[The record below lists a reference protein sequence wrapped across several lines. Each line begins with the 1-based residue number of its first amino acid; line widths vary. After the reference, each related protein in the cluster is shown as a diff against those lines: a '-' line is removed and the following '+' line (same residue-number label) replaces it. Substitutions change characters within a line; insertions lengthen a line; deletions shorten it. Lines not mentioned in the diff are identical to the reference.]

1 MEVGE
6 GEGRERK
13 EREERG
19 KSEKREGKR
28 EREREERGGER
39 GEREGLGREVYFI
52 HFWGKAYRRI
62 VWAIGESSQCNS
74 KWCLSKG
81 SQKNQR
87 FQGISYGS
95 LQAAIVVQCTPNQQ
109 TRRVEER
116 GA

>member
-39 GEREGLGREVYFI
+39 GEREGLGFI
-52 HFWGKAYRRI
+52 SSTFRVKAYRRI

-74 KWCLSKG
+74 KWCLSEG

-95 LQAAIVVQCTPNQQ
+95 LQAAIVVQHTPNQQ

>member
-1 MEVGE
+1 MEERV
-6 GEGRERK
+6 RK
-13 EREERG
+13 ER
-19 KSEKREGKR
+19 
-28 EREREERGGER
+28 ERGGER
-39 GEREGLGREVYFI
+39 EEREGLGFI
-52 HFWGKAYRRI
+52 SSTFRVKAYRRI